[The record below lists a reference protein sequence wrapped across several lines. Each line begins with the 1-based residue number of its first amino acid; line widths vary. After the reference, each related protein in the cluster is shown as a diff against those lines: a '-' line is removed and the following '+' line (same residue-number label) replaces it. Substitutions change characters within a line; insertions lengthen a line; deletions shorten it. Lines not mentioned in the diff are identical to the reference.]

1 MTTLWYT
8 PNRHRLAK
16 KPTPDRA
23 LPLRHRIF
31 AILFLTFISNSAS
44 AESALVA
51 PHEFALVETTTLATY
66 REAVRVYT
74 QLIEIPSG
82 LNTASPLLL
91 PGTQPLFLPVFAHEN
106 RNIAVTTGDS
116 SRYGAVRQQTYVSVI
131 DGPTNQLAESGWTMA
146 EPGWSHR
153 AACFVR
159 GADET
164 NALLVT
170 LATPLTDES
179 VGPGR
184 IEVRTLSPDVPAAL
198 ASAPAS
204 WLLPGAPI
212 AAVEM
217 PESSRVAVLCRDDRL
232 GTILHVRDVD
242 RGEVVVERETVFDD
256 APGLAPSALART
268 EIQNH
273 LIVLATGPGFGQG
286 AAHDAT
292 WIRIV
297 DPKSWRSIGAPLELP
312 GVPGDDSRP
321 IHTAKD
327 GSFWVATREPHSGFA
342 FLTHLSADATALA
355 KLAEYSFSGTASA
368 LHVALATSGPALAI
382 GIGERVEIWQD
393 GKPGGT
399 PVGFD
404 SPVRALEWS
413 MDRLLV
419 GAANAMYQI
428 VPANDRVTTE
438 PVTSFQTGVVTGIT
452 PLIVSPD
459 GVSASETNREA
470 PRLHPPR
477 LVRFRGESA
486 GREIRAIQIMPARDE
501 PVAWRLEWD
510 RDRMPWLNAYP
521 PAGTVAGWFLVGVDD
536 QLYDRGATHTGW
548 VELHVE
554 SRERRIPYAGSPYRI
569 AVRIA
574 PSRPPVRRI
583 LWALGDAE
591 AGASLR
597 DEDDRYH
604 MKTLAD
610 LLASPPL
617 HFSHHLPSSP
627 ITGSPAQYTIVV
639 LDSGAIASGIVTRQA
654 MLDYVSNGGA
664 LLYLAQRSGDQN
676 PDGTARWFTPIGLT
690 IDPAATVSEEFRRVV
705 ATPLLRDRTEWT
717 MSQAAELSVDGTWQ
731 VLMAS
736 PDGLHAGL
744 AVRNLGAGCIA
755 VLASRDPLTS
765 GRLHQLSERRFA
777 TALFEWLGNAG
788 RDLQDLDDDGLPDER
803 EDTDSDGAVGSG
815 ETDRMNPD
823 TDGDGVADGIEDR
836 NRNGML
842 DEGETDPLNPDT
854 DGDGIY
860 DGADLTPLAAAPS

>member
-1 MTTLWYT
+1 LTVLSNT
-8 PNRHRLAK
+8 
-16 KPTPDRA
+16 
-23 LPLRHRIF
+23 
-31 AILFLTFISNSAS
+31 AIAERTFITPR
-44 AESALVA
+44 EI
-51 PHEFALVETTTLATY
+51 ALVETTTLATS
-66 REAVRVYT
+66 REAVRVYM
-74 QLIEIPSG
+74 QQVEIPSG
-82 LNTASPLLL
+82 LNSAPPLLP
-91 PGTQPLFLPVFAHEN
+91 PGTQPLFFPVFSREGRLVAM
-106 RNIAVTTGDS
+106 TTGDS
-116 SRYGAVRQQTYVSVI
+116 ARYGPTWQETYVSVI
-131 DGPTNQLAESGWTMA
+131 DVPTNQLAASGWAMA

-153 AACFVR
+153 AACFVQ
-159 GADET
+159 GADGT

-170 LATPLTDES
+170 LATPLTGES

-198 ASAPAS
+198 ASVPAS
-204 WLLPGAPI
+204 WLLPGVPV
-212 AAVEM
+212 AAVDM
-217 PESSRVAVLCRDDRL
+217 PGSSRVAVLCRDDRL
-232 GTILHVRDVD
+232 GSVLHVRDVG
-242 RGEVVVERETVFDD
+242 RGEVVVERETVFDIT
-256 APGLAPSALART
+256 PGLAPSVLART

-273 LIVLATGPGFGQG
+273 LIVLATGPGSGHG

-297 DPKSWRSIGAPLELP
+297 DPKSWRGIGPPLELS
-312 GVPGDDSRP
+312 GVPGDDPGP

-342 FLTHLSADATALA
+342 FLTHLRADETALA

-368 LHVALATSGPALAI
+368 LHVALAPSERALAI

-393 GKPGGT
+393 GSPGGA
-399 PVGFD
+399 PVRFD
-404 SPVRALEWS
+404 SPVRALAWS

-419 GAANAMYQI
+419 GEANAIYQI
-428 VPANDRVTTE
+428 VPVNDRVTTE
-438 PVTSFQTGVVTGIT
+438 ALASFQTGVVTRIT
-452 PLIVSPD
+452 PLVASPD
-459 GVSASETNREA
+459 DVSQAQANRDA

-486 GREIRAIQIMPARDE
+486 GREIRAIQVMPALDE

-521 PAGTVAGWFLVGVDD
+521 PDGTAAGWFLVGVDD
-536 QLYDRGATHTGW
+536 QLYDRRATHTGW
-548 VELHVE
+548 LELHVE
-554 SRERRIPYAGSPYRI
+554 SGERRIPYAGSPYRI
-569 AVRIA
+569 AVRVA

-597 DEDDRYH
+597 DKGDRYH

-627 ITGSPAQYTIVV
+627 ITGSPAQYAIVV

-654 MLDYVSNGGA
+654 VIDYISGGGA
-664 LLYLAQRSGDQN
+664 LLYLAQRSGDES
-676 PDGTARWFTPIGLT
+676 PDVTARWFTPIGLT
-690 IDPAATVSEEFRRVV
+690 IDPAATVSEKFQRVV
-705 ATPLLRDRTEWT
+705 ATPLSRDRTEWS
-717 MSQAAELSVDGTWQ
+717 MSEAAAVSVDGTWQ

-736 PDGLHAGL
+736 PDGLYAGL

-755 VLASRDPLTS
+755 VLASRDPLTYDK
-765 GRLHQLSERRFA
+765 LHQLSERRFA
-777 TALFEWLGNAG
+777 TALFEWLGNSG

-803 EDTDSDGAVGSG
+803 EDKDGDGVVGPG

-823 TDGDGVADGIEDR
+823 TDGDGVPDGIEDR
-836 NRNGML
+836 NRNGMR

-860 DGADLTPLAAAPS
+860 DGADLTPLPAAPL